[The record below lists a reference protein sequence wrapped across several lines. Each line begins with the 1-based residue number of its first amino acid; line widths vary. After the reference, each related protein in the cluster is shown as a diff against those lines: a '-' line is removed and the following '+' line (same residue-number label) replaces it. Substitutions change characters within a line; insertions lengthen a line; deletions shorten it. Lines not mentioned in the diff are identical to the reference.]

1 MITDPIEI
9 ERVLRAECNDP
20 LTVARWGEQLERCS
34 EVFEVWRQYLHCA
47 EPELRYTHVL
57 HGGAPLAQLWL
68 RWRGDMH
75 AIVSSQCDDAPP
87 GYVRLESWDSREP
100 LYARAPLIVAELRRL
115 AVARA
120 RLEGRTL

>member
-1 MITDPIEI
+1 MITDPVEI

-20 LTVARWGEQLERCS
+20 LAVARWREQLERCS
-34 EVFEVWRQYLHCA
+34 EVCEVHRRYLHVDKT
-47 EPELRYTHVL
+47 ELRYAHVL
-57 HGGAPLAQLWL
+57 HGGAPLAEFWL
-68 RWRGDMH
+68 RWRGDLH

-120 RLEGRTL
+120 RMEGRTL